1 MPKDR
6 NALVSMRRR
15 AYSLYGRRRYRMHP
29 WGVRVVSVVAIL
41 LVIGGG
47 YLLLLTVSPSLAI
60 SSVISSPIDLHTT
73 DDSSDTRD
81 RIQIAKI
88 DLEVPFFAGTS
99 PALLEKGAWHRY
111 ADRGNPQKGGNFIL
125 SAHRF
130 TLGNSP
136 GQTKTKSPFY
146 NIHKLELGDEIRV
159 FFQGNWY
166 NYRIT
171 KKYDVKPDAVDIE
184 TPSHEAK
191 LTLYSCTLKGSA
203 DGRTVV
209 EARLE

>member
-1 MPKDR
+1 M
-6 NALVSMRRR
+6 L
-15 AYSLYGRRRYRMHP
+15 
-29 WGVRVVSVVAIL
+29 
-41 LVIGGG
+41 GGG
-47 YLLLLTVSPSLAI
+47 YLLLLTQAPESAI
-60 SSVISSPIDLHTT
+60 SAAISSPIDLNTA
-73 DDSSDTRD
+73 DDNTDTRD

-88 DLEVPFFAGTS
+88 NLEVPFFAGTS
-99 PALLEKGAWHRY
+99 PALLEKGVWHRY
-111 ADRGNPQKGGNFIL
+111 AERGDPEKGGNFIL

-146 NIHKLELGDEIRV
+146 NINKLAIGDQIRV
-159 FFQGNWY
+159 FFHGRWY
-166 NYRIT
+166 DYTTT
-171 KKYDVKPDAVDIE
+171 KMYDVKPNATEVE
-184 TPSHEAK
+184 APSDEAK